1 MPSLGAD
8 MDAGS
13 VLEWCVA
20 PGDPVRRG
28 DVVAVIHTD
37 KNDIDAEAFEDGVIG
52 ALLVE
57 PGVEVPVGTP
67 IATIVPSGSSSTE
80 SSSTESSSAPPDPE
94 PEPTP
99 EPERVP
105 ATAST
110 PAPGAGAAAHEPPV
124 FSPLVRRLVRDGH
137 LDPDR
142 IIGTGPGGSLTRADV
157 EAATAAATAASAAT
171 ATGAPTSPSA
181 PRPTGPPRRV
191 SPRARRLAAELGIDP
206 NLVTARPGGPVTGD
220 DITTAATSPAA
231 TSPTVAAAPVAAA
244 PAAQPAA
251 SSPPVGSAPAPDDDR
266 ALAMRRRIATLMERS
281 KREIPHYHL
290 IRRID
295 LTAALTWL
303 SRHNDNRTARER
315 MIPAALLLSAVAR
328 AAAEVPGFNGHWRD
342 GAYQPAD
349 RVDLGLIVNLRD
361 GGLLV
366 PVIADAAALGAPE
379 LMERVHGAVSRARKG
394 RLRSSELGEGTI
406 TVSELGDGG
415 ADAVFGVIHPPQVA
429 LVGFGRPHEVPWAQD
444 GMVGVRTVVDTTL
457 AADHRVSDG
466 HAGSRFLLALDTHLQ
481 DPAALEGAPS

>member
-1 MPSLGAD
+1 MGDFTLPALGAD

-20 PGDPVRRG
+20 PGDTVRRG
-28 DVVAVIHTD
+28 DVIAVIHTD

-52 ALLVE
+52 ELLVE
-57 PGVEVPVGTP
+57 LGVEVPVGTP
-67 IATIVPSGSSSTE
+67 IATIVPAGSAS
-80 SSSTESSSAPPDPE
+80 PE
-94 PEPTP
+94 PEPVP
-99 EPERVP
+99 EPEPEPEPVPEPEPEPEARVEP
-105 ATAST
+105 EPP
-110 PAPGAGAAAHEPPV
+110 PAPVVEAPV

-137 LDPDR
+137 VDPER
-142 IIGTGPGGSLTRADV
+142 IVGTGPGGTLTRADV
-157 EAATAAATAASAAT
+157 EAAAAAVREAAS
-171 ATGAPTSPSA
+171 GGSGPPPA
-181 PRPTGPPRRV
+181 PRPTGPPRRI
-191 SPRARRLAAELGIDP
+191 SPRARRLAAELGVDP
-206 NLVTARPGGPVTGD
+206 RQVTARRGGPVTGD
-220 DITTAATSPAA
+220 DITTAAPAQDSPAA
-231 TSPTVAAAPVAAA
+231 P
-244 PAAQPAA
+244 
-251 SSPPVGSAPAPDDDR
+251 SAPDAGPPLAAAPDDDR

-295 LTAALTWL
+295 LTTTLAWL
-303 SRHNDNRTARER
+303 ARHNEERPARER
-315 MIPAALLLSAVAR
+315 MIPAALLLTAVAR

-342 GAYQPAD
+342 GTYHPAD

-366 PVIADAAALGAPE
+366 PVIADADRLGSPE
-379 LMERVHGAVSRARKG
+379 LMERLHGAVSRARKG

-429 LVGFGRPHEVPWAQD
+429 LVGFGRPHEVAWAEHA
-444 GMVGVRTVVDTTL
+444 MVGVRTVVDTTL

-466 HAGSRFLLALDTHLQ
+466 HAGSRFLLALDAHLQ
-481 DPAALEGAPS
+481 DPASLHDPAAPQGAPS